1 MKTSYHNDDTL
12 QRNTEL
18 LSSKIDTET
27 IMMNMHDGNYYG
39 LNEVAGR
46 IWEILEKKMTF
57 RELIAALMNEFD
69 VDEATCSADVTSFL
83 VKLEEKKLITVQRV
97 NAS

>member
-1 MKTSYHNDDTL
+1 MRYDQDDIL
-12 QRNTEL
+12 QRNPEL

-46 IWEILEKKMTF
+46 IWEILEKPNTYKG
-57 RELIAALMNEFD
+57 LIKTLLSEFKVEEKTCIDD
-69 VDEATCSADVTSFL
+69 VAGFL
-83 VKLEEKKLITVQRV
+83 QKLEEKKLIIV
-97 NAS
+97 NHKNA